1 MQPVYQNNDSPF
13 LSAQLSLKHH
23 QQQDWFFLRHTHHTY
38 KHTDAHTHKSPCL
51 SSLSL
56 SPRPPYLLALLHV
69 ADALSQS
76 TLQFWGNIRCS
87 EDRLRHNI
95 KHGNVKVKQIE
106 QHYYSANN
114 CTSLP
119 DSFVPA
125 CLPLSS
131 VWTSQSNLST
141 NWNLILKTFVN
152 DNLGQY
158 HEQNL
163 PTFKCT
169 TIIFNWFPHIYIWKS
184 LALCVWITSV

>member
-1 MQPVYQNNDSPF
+1 MQVTRCPLSCSRFIRIMTHPSCRPNCHSNTINSKIDS
-13 LSAQLSLKHH
+13 SRGIHII
-23 QQQDWFFLRHTHHTY
+23 HTNTRTHT
-38 KHTDAHTHKSPCL
+38 HTHKSPCR

-106 QHYYSANN
+106 QHYYSANK

-131 VWTSQSNLST
+131 V
-141 NWNLILKTFVN
+141 
-152 DNLGQY
+152 
-158 HEQNL
+158 
-163 PTFKCT
+163 
-169 TIIFNWFPHIYIWKS
+169 
-184 LALCVWITSV
+184 